1 MTQTAKGRTRVQV
14 MLHYAQPSVR
24 STYNTSKDSQY
35 QIFQHILGGG
45 SASPALLH
53 HTLEL
58 ECVRSVMFIPEGTQ
72 ISKSRSTKIPNS
84 LNEYVPI
91 LRRQ

>member
-35 QIFQHILGGG
+35 QIFLHILGG
-45 SASPALLH
+45 APPALLSYI
-53 HTLEL
+53 TL
-58 ECVRSVMFIPEGTQ
+58 
-72 ISKSRSTKIPNS
+72 
-84 LNEYVPI
+84 LN
-91 LRRQ
+91 LSA